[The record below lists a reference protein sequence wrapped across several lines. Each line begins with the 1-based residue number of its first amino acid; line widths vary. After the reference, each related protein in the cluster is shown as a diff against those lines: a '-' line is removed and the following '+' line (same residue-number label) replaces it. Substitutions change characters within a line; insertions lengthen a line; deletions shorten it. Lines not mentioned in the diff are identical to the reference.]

1 MSHLPGPPGEWLQST
16 VYRGGA
22 AVWVALAAA
31 AGMRDVIAACRD
43 NEASHG
49 RRGGSRV
56 VSRDAVCCCAFVDN
70 RKAMRDKV

>member
-1 MSHLPGPPGEWLQST
+1 M
-16 VYRGGA
+16 
-22 AVWVALAAA
+22 WVALAAA